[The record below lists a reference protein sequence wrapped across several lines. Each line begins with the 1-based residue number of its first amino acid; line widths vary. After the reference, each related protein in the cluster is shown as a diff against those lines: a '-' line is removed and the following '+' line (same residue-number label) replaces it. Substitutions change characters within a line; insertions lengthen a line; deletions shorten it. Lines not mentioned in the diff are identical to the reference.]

1 MKRLILV
8 FILTLGLV
16 LVACSSGTDEGS
28 PTEPPSV
35 PEEVAGEVDGDVVWA
50 RMQNSGTM
58 VVGIA
63 ADYKPFEFW
72 GTTYQME
79 GYDVDLIRDIASQLR
94 LNIKLEDTTFPG
106 LGNALRL
113 GEIDVAI
120 SALSVTPERA
130 AVADFSYVYYVGE
143 DAVLGRS
150 DQEYNIS
157 GRDDLGPFKIGVQT
171 NSVYDAFVRDELIAG
186 GSVQEANLIVFSD
199 IRTAVQA
206 LGEGQVDLVML
217 DLQPAEV
224 FAQAERIE
232 IIAQGL
238 HPQKYAIALPKGS
251 TLLQEEINKAL
262 MSLEES
268 GRLAELAE
276 KHLGVDPEHVQP
288 IEPPPDVIPDSD
300 PDGCIDG
307 MALMEDLSLDDE
319 DLESLQQVGPGETF
333 RKGWLVTNSGD
344 CTWDSSYTLV
354 SDGGDEQLADDT
366 ISVSVEGTAD
376 PGEEYEFW
384 LDLTAPDDPGIFIAF
399 WTMENG
405 DGEMFGHRLPVIV
418 EVAQ

>member
-1 MKRLILV
+1 MNELAACSIFKEDVILKQLILV

-16 LVACSSGTDEGS
+16 LAACSSGTDEVP

-63 ADYKPFEFW
+63 ADYKPFEFY

-79 GYDVDLIRDIASQLR
+79 GYDVDLIRDIASQLL

-157 GRDDLGPFKIGVQT
+157 GRDDLGSFKIGVQT

-217 DLQPAEV
+217 DLLPAEV
-224 FAQAERIE
+224 FAQAERIKSS
-232 IIAQGL
+232 L
-238 HPQKYAIALPKGS
+238 KGS
-251 TLLQEEINKAL
+251 IRRNL
-262 MSLEES
+262 
-268 GRLAELAE
+268 
-276 KHLGVDPEHVQP
+276 
-288 IEPPPDVIPDSD
+288 
-300 PDGCIDG
+300 
-307 MALMEDLSLDDE
+307 
-319 DLESLQQVGPGETF
+319 
-333 RKGWLVTNSGD
+333 
-344 CTWDSSYTLV
+344 
-354 SDGGDEQLADDT
+354 
-366 ISVSVEGTAD
+366 
-376 PGEEYEFW
+376 
-384 LDLTAPDDPGIFIAF
+384 
-399 WTMENG
+399 
-405 DGEMFGHRLPVIV
+405 RLPSRKVLHFFKRKSTKH
-418 EVAQ
+418 